1 MDDGFASYGGHYGGR
16 HQSRSTELFFL
27 RLQPH
32 KAKKPLHVGC
42 MLWQNDTEAVTKVL
56 C

>member
-32 KAKKPLHVGC
+32 KANTSACGV
-42 MLWQNDTEAVTKVL
+42 LWQNDTEAVTKVL